1 MEGIPLMGSDP
12 DSDVDMVVGNP
23 PVVTP
28 RIPRKTSHVWKQFDK
43 VTEKNDDGTI
53 MKQPNGKDV
62 MKAVC
67 KICSEKLVFGGR
79 SGTSHLSRHATSC
92 LKRTTSDVGQT
103 IIGRTPTGGI
113 YSFTFSQVRARR
125 ETVRYFIREELPFN
139 KVEKPAFRRWIQKSF
154 GPQFKPPGRLTLRA
168 DIFLILEEEK
178 AVLKDLLRSV
188 PGKICLTSDLWTSNQ
203 KLGYMCITAHFIC
216 TDWKLHKRVI
226 SFPMLPCP
234 HTGKIISD
242 AIYANLLGWNISDKI
257 GTLTLDNASNNDVCV
272 SRLKDQLFG
281 HDMLSR
287 ELFHLR
293 CNAHIT
299 NLLVKDGLKHVE
311 SSLENI
317 RESVRHV
324 KYSPSKLQKFFET
337 CQSLNMKEK
346 RLPIDI
352 QTRWNSTYLMLEATI
367 PYQKVFDLFF
377 YDSDFAYKPDL
388 VDWQNAIV
396 IKEFFEIFYVST
408 KSFSCSNSV
417 TSSTF
422 FFQLS
427 KIVLILKRVENV
439 PSFKPLYDSIKW
451 KYDKYWKDVPMLL
464 GLASC
469 MDPCFKF
476 TALELCLDFNY
487 DYDSQSQPESQSP
500 SVSNENPWLL
510 PYKTKLNE
518 LFEVYLQKMSSGV
531 TGMNETSSNAPQEED
546 MVLAMLSKRREA
558 AIKKCKSELQRYAYD
573 WGALITG
580 KMDVIG

>member
-1 MEGIPLMGSDP
+1 MEGMPLMGSDR

-23 PVVTP
+23 PIVTP
-28 RIPRKTSHVWKQFDK
+28 RIPRKTSQVWKQFDK
-43 VTEKNDDGTI
+43 VTEKNDDETI
-53 MKQPNGKDV
+53 MKQTNGKDV

-79 SGTSHLSRHATSC
+79 SGTNHLSRHATGC

-113 YSFTFSQVRARR
+113 YSFTFNKARARR

-139 KVEKPAFRRWIQKSF
+139 KVKKPAFCRWIQKSF

-178 AVLKDLLRSV
+178 AVLKDLRSV
-188 PGKICLTSDLWTSNQ
+188 P
-203 KLGYMCITAHFIC
+203 
-216 TDWKLHKRVI
+216 
-226 SFPMLPCP
+226 
-234 HTGKIISD
+234 
-242 AIYANLLGWNISDKI
+242 GWNISDKI

-346 RLPIDI
+346 SFLHGSSFQVHCLRV
-352 QTRWNSTYLMLEATI
+352 
-367 PYQKVFDLFF
+367 VF
-377 YDSDFAYKPDL
+377 
-388 VDWQNAIV
+388 
-396 IKEFFEIFYVST
+396 
-408 KSFSCSNSV
+408 
-417 TSSTF
+417 
-422 FFQLS
+422 
-427 KIVLILKRVENV
+427 
-439 PSFKPLYDSIKW
+439 
-451 KYDKYWKDVPMLL
+451 
-464 GLASC
+464 GLH
-469 MDPCFKF
+469 
-476 TALELCLDFNY
+476 
-487 DYDSQSQPESQSP
+487 DYDSQSQLESQSS

-531 TGMNETSSNAPQEED
+531 TGMNGTSSNAPQEED

-558 AIKKCKSELQRYAYD
+558 AIKKCKSELQRYLDQPTIITSNETFDVLD
-573 WGALITG
+573 WWRTLASTYPVLSAMARDLLTIPVSTVPSKSAFKFESERVVSKCRSYLLPETG
-580 KMDVIG
+580 RL

>member
-12 DSDVDMVVGNP
+12 DNDVDMVVGNP

-28 RIPRKTSHVWKQFDK
+28 KIPRKTSHVWKQFDK

-103 IIGRTPTGGI
+103 IIGRIPTGGI
-113 YSFTFSQVRARR
+113 YSFTFNQARARR
-125 ETVRYFIREELPFN
+125 ETV
-139 KVEKPAFRRWIQKSF
+139 
-154 GPQFKPPGRLTLRA
+154 
-168 DIFLILEEEK
+168 
-178 AVLKDLLRSV
+178 
-188 PGKICLTSDLWTSNQ
+188 
-203 KLGYMCITAHFIC
+203 
-216 TDWKLHKRVI
+216 
-226 SFPMLPCP
+226 
-234 HTGKIISD
+234 
-242 AIYANLLGWNISDKI
+242 
-257 GTLTLDNASNNDVCV
+257 
-272 SRLKDQLFG
+272 
-281 HDMLSR
+281 R

-337 CQSLNMKEK
+337 CQSLNMKVK
-346 RLPIDI
+346 RLPMDI
-352 QTRWNSTYLMLEATI
+352 QTRWNSTYLMLEAAI
-367 PYQKVFDLFF
+367 PYQKVFDLLF

-396 IKEFFEIFYVST
+396 IKDFFEIFYVST

-422 FFQLS
+422 CFQLS

-469 MDPCFKF
+469 MDSRFKF
-476 TALELCLDFNY
+476 TVLELCLDFNY
-487 DYDSQSQPESQSP
+487 DYNSQSQPESQSP
-500 SVSNENPWLL
+500 SISSENPWLL
-510 PYKTKLNE
+510 PYKTKLN
-518 LFEVYLQKMSSGV
+518 
-531 TGMNETSSNAPQEED
+531 
-546 MVLAMLSKRREA
+546 
-558 AIKKCKSELQRYAYD
+558 
-573 WGALITG
+573 
-580 KMDVIG
+580 